1 MAFAY
6 GVGAHVGFGL
16 GFLNFLG
23 TILFFLFMFML
34 FKMIFRGMRYG
45 GPRGGW
51 GARGWS
57 GRSWGRHGHGGW
69 SDRSDHDEAVTA
81 ARERF
86 AQGEIDADA
95 FAGIQQALAS
105 DRPASDEGWSPRRH
119 DRALQLAR
127 MRLARGE
134 ITPEEFEAVRKT
146 LSG

>member
-6 GVGAHVGFGL
+6 GAGAHVGFGL

-23 TILFFLFMFML
+23 TILFFLVLFML

-45 GPRGGW
+45 AARGGW
-51 GARGWS
+51 SSRGW
-57 GRSWGRHGHGGW
+57 GGPWGRHGHRGW
-69 SDRSDHDEAVTA
+69 SGSDHDEAMST

-86 AQGEIDADA
+86 AEGAIDADA
-95 FAGIQQALAS
+95 FAGIQRALEA

-146 LSG
+146 LNG